1 MKKHLLTF
9 AFCVLGLAIM
19 QAQVIPEGYY
29 YIRSSYNRNYV
40 VDNTGFVINNGN
52 NIEIY
57 QFYGNN
63 AQKWHVTHNNGAIV
77 IRSVINENYVIDLNG
92 GFINNGNNIQ
102 LWEYNGSNAQR
113 WYPEKRGDYYV
124 LHSAA
129 NQHYNLDL
137 NGCNTSN
144 GENIHLWEEN
154 GNMAQKWYFERIPQP
169 SYTTIPEGTYYIRS
183 SANRNYVIDLNGGF
197 INNGNNIQIWE
208 FNGSNAQKWKVTHNN
223 GAIVLRN
230 VGNPNFVIDLYS
242 SNAYYRQNINLWEYN
257 GSNAQRWYAE
267 KRGAYYVLHSAVN
280 KFFCLDLNGTNTSN
294 GENIHLWED
303 NNTAAQKWIFES
315 VAPTVKTTSKTDKTT
330 TTPTPTPAPTTTAP
344 KQSLE
349 NTAQPQPTKH
359 LKYNGHDI
367 CVKRSDFQKTV
378 LKGKMAMPYEDK
390 GDQGSMYAVIVD
402 AFEKSEEIYSNV
414 KRPSTENLYYIIA
427 YGTPKTDVVYG
438 ITVLINYPASSL
450 KKESWENIKKTYL
463 LRKENLTK
471 EYGKPVEVV
480 KNFQRPYSETNKP
493 IEAFL
498 KDKAEYYCVFDAKE
512 AGYIALSIDN
522 MAMEN
527 RIDIVI
533 TTNYFDAVGE
543 QLYEQEK

>member
-294 GENIHLWED
+294 GANIHLWED

-315 VAPTVKTTSKTDKTT
+315 I
-330 TTPTPTPAPTTTAP
+330 TPTTNAP
-344 KQSLE
+344 KQSSA
-349 NTAQPQPTKH
+349 NTTQHQASGHIKF
-359 LKYNGHDI
+359 NGREI
-367 CVKRSDFQKTV
+367 YVKRSNFKETV
-378 LKGKMAMPYEDK
+378 LRGKVAVPEFEDDK
-390 GDQGSMYAVIVD
+390 EHITLYKVLVD
-402 AFEKSEEIYSNV
+402 EYDKSEKIYANIELISNI
-414 KRPSTENLYYIIA
+414 YYLQV
-427 YGTPKTDVVYG
+427 YGTPKTDLVYA
-438 ITVLINYPASSL
+438 ISVLIEYPTA
-450 KKESWENIKKTYL
+450 KFGNNSWENVKKTYL
-463 LRKENLTK
+463 LRKDNLTK
-471 EYGKPVEVV
+471 EYGKPFQVVE
-480 KNFQRPYSETNKP
+480 KFQSPYSETNKP

-498 KDKAEYYCVFDAKE
+498 KEKAEYYCWFENEFGMVGLGIYPTDLKLGVMIQLDYYDDAGK
-512 AGYIALSIDN
+512 
-522 MAMEN
+522 
-527 RIDIVI
+527 
-533 TTNYFDAVGE
+533 
-543 QLYEQEK
+543 QLYEREK